1 MEYRDILAFYAP
13 VIEMMESEMDTDT
26 GKMHIGSSEKYAN
39 IMMMVMETKT
49 KSDSNMVSLEVLG
62 K

>member
-1 MEYRDILAFYAP
+1 MEYHDILAFYAP

-26 GKMHIGSSEKYAN
+26 GKMYIGSSEKYAN